1 MKIYTRITLSD
12 KTPNDLDDTFTLVSD
27 SQDIAE
33 IESYFGQV
41 LTDESFG
48 SFFVKIGDGDY
59 DTVYGCVH
67 FVPATY
73 DMLWLVEMI
82 HDM

>member
-1 MKIYTRITLSD
+1 MKIYTKVTLSD

-33 IESYFGQV
+33 IESHFGQV
-41 LTDESFG
+41 LTGESFA

-59 DTVYGCVH
+59 DTVYGYVH
-67 FVPATY
+67 FVPAIY